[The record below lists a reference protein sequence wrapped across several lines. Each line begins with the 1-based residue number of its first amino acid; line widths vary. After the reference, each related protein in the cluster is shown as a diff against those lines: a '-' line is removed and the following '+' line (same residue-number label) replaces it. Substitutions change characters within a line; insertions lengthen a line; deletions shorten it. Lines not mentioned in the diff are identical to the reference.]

1 MTLQRKDPQRGTAG
15 LGELSFCSGI
25 DSPENNL
32 SHHQNQAQNG
42 LHRPRPSCVIGID
55 PGLSGAVAFY
65 CPEAPDRVIAEDMP
79 VAAGMVDCATLAARI
94 RQMAPGLAI
103 VERVASMPKQGV
115 SSTFKFGTA
124 YGAIIGILAA
134 LEIRTAL
141 VTPQVWKKHFRLDS
155 DKEKGRALALRTFA
169 KTPEHFARKKDHGRA
184 EAALLALYGAI
195 TEGGTRP

>member
-1 MTLQRKDPQRGTAG
+1 MAQTRENPQLGTAG
-15 LGELSFCSGI
+15 LGDAVCLAANST
-25 DSPENNL
+25 ENSRNDRP
-32 SHHQNQAQNG
+32 AQEV
-42 LHRPRPSCVIGID
+42 LCIIGID

-65 CPEAPDRVIAEDMP
+65 FPEAPDRVIAEDIP

-124 YGAIIGILAA
+124 YGAILGILAA
-134 LEIRTAL
+134 LEIRTSL
-141 VTPQVWKKHFRLDS
+141 VTPQVWKKHFKLNS

-169 KTPEHFARKKDHGRA
+169 KTPEHFARKKDHGKG

-195 TEGGTRP
+195 MEGGSR